1 MERKWQ
7 FDLRIGGCDVRKC
20 GILGCGRLGAT
31 VAYTLMQTGWF
42 SDIVLIDSNYRIAEA
57 EATDLT
63 HAIPFHAPVDIYAGD
78 YADLSDCGLVIL
90 APPTSADSA
99 TQNVDQA
106 EKQIRMAMANLL
118 LYNQDAVL
126 LNACEPSE
134 ALTQLLH
141 RFSDYPSE
149 HILGVGT
156 LPDTARLKQM
166 VGRHLGV
173 DSRNV
178 HSFIIGEHGEDEI
191 PVWSSANV
199 SGVDLGH
206 YCDSCGKGYDRAIL
220 DGLFRDVRD
229 SACRIASAKGIGF
242 YAVAESVKRIAS
254 AIVHDE
260 HTILTVTSLAR
271 GHYGL
276 ENVCLSLPCMIG
288 RGGIRQVLEIPLNED
303 EEMRLRKTAKRLA
316 EGFAEV

>member
-1 MERKWQ
+1 MERKWRL
-7 FDLRIGGCDVRKC
+7 DLQVGRRDFRKC
-20 GILGCGRLGAT
+20 GILGCGRLGTT

-42 SDIVLIDSNYRIAEA
+42 SELVLIDSDYRVAEA
-57 EATDLT
+57 EATDMA
-63 HAIPFHAPVDIYAGD
+63 HALPFHSPLDIYAGD
-78 YADLSDCGLVIL
+78 FADLSDCGLVIL
-90 APPTSADSA
+90 TPSFSFGNRNETLLQSSG
-99 TQNVDQA
+99 QL
-106 EKQIRMAMANLL
+106 RMMMANLL

-126 LNACEPSE
+126 LNACEPAE
-134 ALTQLLH
+134 HMTHLLH

-166 VGRHLGV
+166 LGRYLGV

-178 HSFIIGEHGEDEI
+178 HSFIIGEHGENEI
-191 PVWSSANV
+191 PIWSSASV
-199 SGVDLGH
+199 SGVDLCH
-206 YCDSCGKGYDRAIL
+206 YCDSCGKGYDPSLL

-229 SACRIASAKGIGF
+229 TSCRIASAKGEG
-242 YAVAESVKRIAS
+242 YYTVAESVKRIVS
-254 AIVHDE
+254 AIVRDE
-260 HTILTVTSLAR
+260 HTVLTVSALAR

-276 ENVCLSLPCMIG
+276 ENVCLSLPCVIG

-303 EEMRLRKTAKRLA
+303 EEMRLHATAKRLA